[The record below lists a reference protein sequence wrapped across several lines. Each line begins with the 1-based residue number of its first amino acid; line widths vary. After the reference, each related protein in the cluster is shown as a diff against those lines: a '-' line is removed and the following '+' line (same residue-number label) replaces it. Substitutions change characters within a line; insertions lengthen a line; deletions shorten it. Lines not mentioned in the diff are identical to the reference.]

1 MIQRIQ
7 TLYLLIAIVMLILA
21 SFFPLYTFNNGQVVM
36 NGFYVSSVQGTK
48 ILSTITLNIINWL
61 AALISFISIFLYKHR
76 ILQMR
81 LITYTIIILL
91 GFYFM
96 LIYYRFSVLPKIEQI
111 TYSKLEIFA
120 LFPVISAIL
129 LYMAAKAIKKDEE
142 KIRSMDRFRD

>member
-76 ILQMR
+76 ILQIR